1 MNPPIPLIPHKHIQ
15 FTDSLLALA
24 GLVRTHLLDRP
35 QTLDELWVRLQ
46 GLRKEYVWVKDVTF
60 SNLVLAIDVLFSIG
74 QIESIEDDY
83 IHLKDIHYAAD

>member
-1 MNPPIPLIPHKHIQ
+1 MNAPIPLIPHKHVQ
-15 FTDSLLALA
+15 FTNSLLAVA

-46 GLRKEYVWVKDVTF
+46 GLRKEHAWVKDVTF

-83 IHLKDIHYAAD
+83 IRLKDVLHAVD